1 MPPKTTKTMLSA
13 DETRAMQARKAA
25 AKAEQAKK
33 DAEKKQKAAEK
44 AEFEKQKA
52 AKKAEKEA
60 AKKMQAEAAGGK
72 PPAGG
77 AGAGRSKEQEL
88 SKLVKKGEKHE
99 EGSNADY
106 ELALDCYREAMDGF
120 RSMNA
125 DRPKLLEKIT
135 RIEKL
140 IEDEATC

>member
-60 AKKMQAEAAGGK
+60 AKKTQEEA
-72 PPAGG
+72 AGG

-88 SKLVKKGEKHE
+88 MKLVKKGEKHE
-99 EGSNADY
+99 EGSHADY
-106 ELALDCYREAMDGF
+106 ELALGCYREAMDGF

-125 DRPKLLEKIT
+125 ERPKLLEKIT